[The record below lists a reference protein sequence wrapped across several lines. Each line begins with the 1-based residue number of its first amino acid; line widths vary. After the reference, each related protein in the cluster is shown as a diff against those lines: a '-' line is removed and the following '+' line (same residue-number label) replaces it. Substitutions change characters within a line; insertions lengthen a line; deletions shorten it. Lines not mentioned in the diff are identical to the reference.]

1 MKKYIQMSLNNKM
14 SLDNI
19 QIKVMGDFL
28 MNYEND
34 LINII
39 QFKKIIDN

>member
-1 MKKYIQMSLNNKM
+1 MHLNN
-14 SLDNI
+14 N
-19 QIKVMGDFL
+19 QITVIGDFL

-39 QFKKIIDN
+39 QFKKIIDNYKIK

>member
-1 MKKYIQMSLNNKM
+1 MCSNNNQRKFA
-14 SLDNI
+14 
-19 QIKVMGDFL
+19 GHFL

-39 QFKKIIDN
+39 QFKKIIDNYKIK